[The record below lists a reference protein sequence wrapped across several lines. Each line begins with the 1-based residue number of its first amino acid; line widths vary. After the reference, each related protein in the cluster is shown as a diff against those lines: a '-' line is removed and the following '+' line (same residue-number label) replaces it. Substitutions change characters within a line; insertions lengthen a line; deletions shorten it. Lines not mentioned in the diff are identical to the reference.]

1 MMMIK
6 CNALLLL
13 LGLLSSSVLTTDG
26 AKVKRVKAG
35 QQYADHG
42 PVHVVVNK
50 VG

>member
-1 MMMIK
+1 MMLSF
-6 CNALLLL
+6 NVGLLL
-13 LGLLSSSVLTTDG
+13 LGLLSSSVVTTNG

-35 QQYADHG
+35 QQYAEHG